1 MVEENNFV
9 DKYYFEKE
17 TFVHDK
23 VRFKIKNKIKIRVLK
38 ALFVVSFIKRKWV

>member
-1 MVEENNFV
+1 MVEEDNFV

-23 VRFKIKNKIKIRVLK
+23 VRFKIKK
-38 ALFVVSFIKRKWV
+38 